1 MIEGLN
7 TVLPIIIYFLL
18 IILIIVVIVLGI
30 KFIITLD
37 RVNAIITDVENKIAS
52 LNSLF
57 TFADRLSDNF
67 GKLGIR
73 IIDRVTATVSK
84 ILGVRSGK
92 DDDDDYE

>member
-7 TVLPIIIYFLL
+7 TILPIIIYFLL
-18 IILIIVVIVLGI
+18 IILIIIVIVLGI
-30 KFIITLD
+30 KLIITVD
-37 RVNAIITDVENKIAS
+37 KVNAVITDLENKIAS
-52 LNSLF
+52 LNSIF
-57 TFADRLSDNF
+57 KFADKLSDNV

-84 ILGVRSGK
+84 VLGVRSGK